1 MRRLLT
7 LLTLTVT
14 VSAFAQGPYRS
25 SITYESYEGLVMA
38 GYQGWFN
45 TPGDG
50 AGRNWHHYEKGRRFE
65 PGWCTIDLWPEVD
78 EYPQLYET
86 AFRFEDGSPAFVPS
100 PYDKSTVDVHFRWM
114 REYGLD
120 GVFLQRFIAEIAN
133 PSGKKHFDRVMDSAM
148 ECANKY
154 DRAVAIMYDLS
165 GMPANGPDIL
175 LKDIDALAETHHL
188 FDRQANPS
196 YLYQNGKP
204 LVTVWGVG
212 FNDNRKYGFDECEKI
227 IDGLKAKGFSVMI
240 GVPTHWR
247 TLTKD
252 TLPDKRLHE
261 LIRKCDIVMPWFVG
275 RYNEWT
281 YDNYKT
287 LIRKDMAWAEE
298 EAISYAPLC
307 FPGFSWANM
316 HRVGRP
322 GVQIPRNGGSFFKKQ
337 LDYCLD
343 SGAKMLYIAMF
354 DEIDE
359 GTAIFK
365 IARKVPV
372 AAPGSTFVPL
382 EDGVPS
388 DRYLTLAGEAAARL
402 KGKRT
407 FVSASAVRPA
417 SYAGNT
423 PRFKALLYYSDAVE
437 EAHQQFA
444 QQGIEFFHKL
454 TYGEGWILDV
464 SKTLEGDLSGY
475 DVIIM
480 PNVAP
485 SSPRE
490 RKLFEEYMKNGG
502 GWLGFHGAGYNDRS
516 TGWDWFRDFLGGV
529 RFLCNTWPPQPG
541 LVDIETHDHDVTRNL
556 PDAYV
561 APATEFYQWQP
572 DPRSNP
578 SVKVLASLS
587 TKNFPMGLKDV
598 VFGGD
603 FPVVWTNTDYRM
615 VYINMGHGDE
625 CFSDATQNLLFVNA
639 LRWVVSCSPKGN
651 PFER

>member
-1 MRRLLT
+1 MRRLAA

-25 SITYESYEGLVMA
+25 SITYDSYEGLVMA

-78 EYPQLYET
+78 EYQDLYET
-86 AFRFEDGSPAFVPS
+86 AFRFEDGTPAYVPS

-114 REYGLD
+114 KEYGLD

-133 PSGKKHFDRVMDSAM
+133 SSGRKHFNKVMDSAM

-165 GMPANGPDIL
+165 GMPENGPEIL
-175 LKDIDALAETHHL
+175 LHDIDALAEAHHL
-188 FDRQANPS
+188 FDHQANPS

-212 FNDNRKYGFDECEKI
+212 FNDNRKYGFDECERI
-227 IDGLKAKGFSVMI
+227 IDGLRERGFSVMI

-252 TLPDKRLHE
+252 TLPDERLHA

-275 RYNEWT
+275 RYNERT
-281 YDNYKT
+281 YPDYQP
-287 LIRKDMAWAEE
+287 LIREDMAWAGKEGI
-298 EAISYAPLC
+298 AYAPLC

-316 HRVGRP
+316 QRP
-322 GVQIPRNGGSFFKKQ
+322 GRRSVQIPRNGGRFFKQQ
-337 LDYCLD
+337 LDFCLD

-402 KGKRT
+402 KGK
-407 FVSASAVRPA
+407 
-417 SYAGNT
+417 
-423 PRFKALLYYSDAVE
+423 
-437 EAHQQFA
+437 
-444 QQGIEFFHKL
+444 
-454 TYGEGWILDV
+454 
-464 SKTLEGDLSGY
+464 
-475 DVIIM
+475 
-480 PNVAP
+480 
-485 SSPRE
+485 
-490 RKLFEEYMKNGG
+490 
-502 GWLGFHGAGYNDRS
+502 
-516 TGWDWFRDFLGGV
+516 
-529 RFLCNTWPPQPG
+529 
-541 LVDIETHDHDVTRNL
+541 
-556 PDAYV
+556 
-561 APATEFYQWQP
+561 
-572 DPRSNP
+572 
-578 SVKVLASLS
+578 
-587 TKNFPMGLKDV
+587 
-598 VFGGD
+598 
-603 FPVVWTNTDYRM
+603 
-615 VYINMGHGDE
+615 
-625 CFSDATQNLLFVNA
+625 
-639 LRWVVSCSPKGN
+639 
-651 PFER
+651 